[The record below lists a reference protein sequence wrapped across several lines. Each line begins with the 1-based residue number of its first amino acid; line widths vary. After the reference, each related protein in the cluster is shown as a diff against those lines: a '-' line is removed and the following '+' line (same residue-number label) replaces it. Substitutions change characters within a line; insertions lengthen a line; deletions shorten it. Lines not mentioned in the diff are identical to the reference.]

1 MSKNS
6 LKKMYIFSN
15 ENIKEIVDKYVRLEA
30 KRRDSSLSRVV
41 EELLL
46 DAIYRQVPESQEEIS
61 KIFENRYSFGYNK
74 IKKEGDKSSE

>member
-1 MSKNS
+1 MSKNN

-15 ENIKEIVDKYVRLEA
+15 DNIKEIVDKYVRLEA

-46 DAIYRQVPESQEEIS
+46 DAIYRETRGNL
-61 KIFENRYSFGYNK
+61 K
-74 IKKEGDKSSE
+74 DL

>member
-1 MSKNS
+1 MSKNN

-15 ENIKEIVDKYVRLEA
+15 DNIKEIVDKYVRLEA

-74 IKKEGDKSSE
+74 INKEGDKNE

>member
-1 MSKNS
+1 MSKNN

-15 ENIKEIVDKYVRLEA
+15 DNIKEIVDKYVRLEA

-61 KIFENRYSFGYNK
+61 KIFENRYSLN
-74 IKKEGDKSSE
+74 KEGDKSE